1 MDFADYPKYTF
12 EGAVEITSQRN
23 TRGTLQY
30 WEGVKAGTEDP
41 EANFRIAKETRVRQ
55 RASAVGAALKFP
67 PEILGDVYG
76 DPVEAKKRA
85 QLQRALSHDQRAALQ
100 KELLDGWAQVAGDD
114 KALKSAFS
122 AMKEP
127 AEPNAEAP
135 DTPAEAP
142 DTPVKVDLV
151 VTESPTKDEP
161 ANAPPPSAF
170 KRSMPTVPYS
180 QCYTDVVS
188 YGGVKNEAFTSI
200 SA

>member
-1 MDFADYPKYTF
+1 M
-12 EGAVEITSQRN
+12 
-23 TRGTLQY
+23 
-30 WEGVKAGTEDP
+30 
-41 EANFRIAKETRVRQ
+41 
-55 RASAVGAALKFP
+55 
-67 PEILGDVYG
+67 
-76 DPVEAKKRA
+76 
-85 QLQRALSHDQRAALQ
+85 
-100 KELLDGWAQVAGDD
+100 AGDD
-114 KALKSAFS
+114 KAMKSAFS

-127 AEPNAEAP
+127 AE
-135 DTPAEAP
+135 AEAP
-142 DTPVKVDLV
+142 DTPVKVNLV

>member
-1 MDFADYPKYTF
+1 MISPRFDFSDYPKYTF

-30 WEGVKAGTEDP
+30 WDDVKAGAEDP
-41 EANFRIAKETRVRQ
+41 EANFRVAKETRARQ
-55 RASAVGAALKFP
+55 RSSAVGAALKFP
-67 PEILGDVYG
+67 PEILGDIYA

-127 AEPNAEAP
+127 AV
-135 DTPAEAP
+135 PAEAP
-142 DTPVKVDLV
+142 GTPLKVDLV
-151 VTESPTKDEP
+151 VTESPTKDGP
-161 ANAPPPSAF
+161 ANAPPASTF
-170 KRSMPTVPYS
+170 KREMPSVPYS

-188 YGGVKNEAFTSI
+188 YGGVKNESKTSLT
-200 SA
+200 A

>member
-1 MDFADYPKYTF
+1 MSPAFDFADYPKYTF

-30 WEGVKAGTEDP
+30 WEGVKAGSEDP
-41 EANFRIAKETRVRQ
+41 EANFRIAKETRARQ
-55 RASAVGAALKFP
+55 RSSAVGAALKFP
-67 PEILGDVYG
+67 PEILGDIYG

-127 AEPNAEAP
+127 VEPN
-135 DTPAEAP
+135 AEAP

>member
-1 MDFADYPKYTF
+1 
-12 EGAVEITSQRN
+12 
-23 TRGTLQY
+23 
-30 WEGVKAGTEDP
+30 
-41 EANFRIAKETRVRQ
+41 VRQ

-127 AEPNAEAP
+127 AEPNTEAP

>member
-1 MDFADYPKYTF
+1 MQALL
-12 EGAVEITSQRN
+12 ERGLLHRAHRNAVSSEN
-23 TRGTLQY
+23 
-30 WEGVKAGTEDP
+30 
-41 EANFRIAKETRVRQ
+41 
-55 RASAVGAALKFP
+55 
-67 PEILGDVYG
+67 GDAMATDCYS
-76 DPVEAKKRA
+76 
-85 QLQRALSHDQRAALQ
+85 LSHASLRHTLICWYS
-100 KELLDGWAQVAGDD
+100 LSGDD

-127 AEPNAEAP
+127 VEPN
-135 DTPAEAP
+135 AEAP

>member
-1 MDFADYPKYTF
+1 M
-12 EGAVEITSQRN
+12 
-23 TRGTLQY
+23 
-30 WEGVKAGTEDP
+30 
-41 EANFRIAKETRVRQ
+41 
-55 RASAVGAALKFP
+55 
-67 PEILGDVYG
+67 
-76 DPVEAKKRA
+76 
-85 QLQRALSHDQRAALQ
+85 
-100 KELLDGWAQVAGDD
+100 AGDD

-127 AEPNAEAP
+127 AEPNTEAPDTPAEAP